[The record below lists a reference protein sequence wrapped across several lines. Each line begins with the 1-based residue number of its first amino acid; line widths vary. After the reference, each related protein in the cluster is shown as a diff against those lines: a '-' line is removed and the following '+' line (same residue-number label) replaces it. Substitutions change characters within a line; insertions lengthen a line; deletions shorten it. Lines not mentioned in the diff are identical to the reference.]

1 MKFLKE
7 NKVEVF
13 NYYLI
18 ILIDMPYFLFFLLTI
33 FRIGWNHREF
43 FNKNITKWGLL
54 NKLKIYRD

>member
-33 FRIGWNHREF
+33 FRIG
-43 FNKNITKWGLL
+43 
-54 NKLKIYRD
+54 